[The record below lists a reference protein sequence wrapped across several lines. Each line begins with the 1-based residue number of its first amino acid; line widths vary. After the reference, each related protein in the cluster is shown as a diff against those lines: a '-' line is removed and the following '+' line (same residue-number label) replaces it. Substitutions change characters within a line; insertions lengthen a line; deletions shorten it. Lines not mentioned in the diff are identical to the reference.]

1 MKNKFLL
8 MSLIGL
14 TAISLAGVGF
24 ATWVVGVQKK
34 EMDTKLQVDVDDT
47 QNDSIIVQ
55 ATMATEKLI
64 VAQNKEVVRG
74 EHDII
79 GTSKS
84 AGSIGYD
91 ANALK
96 FTLTNITYMV
106 GNAVGEADR
115 PTKLHIELNN
125 TKNTF
130 NQTKTEHIQNKTDS
144 VTTITTY
151 KRTALGADE
160 SWTYLSFSTD
170 INLSDM
176 GEDQN
181 KTVPAAK
188 YEKYVI
194 ASQDFTI
201 DWGTYFGNDLPTT
214 FYNTKYKTET
224 DDDFLFSS
232 GEYVTK
238 ELQAMKDAFA
248 SETVTISLSL
258 IK

>member
-8 MSLIGL
+8 MGLIGL
-14 TAISLAGVGF
+14 TTISLAGVGF

-64 VAQNKEVVRG
+64 VAQNEKVDRETG
-74 EHDII
+74 DII
-79 GTSKS
+79 GTSQ
-84 AGSIGYD
+84 GTIGYNT
-91 ANALK
+91 NALK

-106 GNAVGEADR
+106 GKAATGK
-115 PTKLHIELNN
+115 PTKLHIELDNA
-125 TKNTF
+125 KNTF
-130 NQTKTEHIQNKTDS
+130 NQTKTEYIQNK
-144 VTTITTY
+144 VNPAIIY
-151 KRTALGADE
+151 KRDALGADK

-170 INLSDM
+170 ILLSDM

-181 KTVPAAK
+181 KTDPTAK

-194 ASQDFTI
+194 ASREFTI
-201 DWGTYFGNDLPTT
+201 DWGSYFETEMPTT
-214 FYNTKYKTET
+214 FYNEKYKAES
-224 DDDFLFSS
+224 DPDFLFSS

-248 SETVTISLSL
+248 SKTVTISLSL
-258 IK
+258 Q

>member
-8 MSLIGL
+8 MGLIGL
-14 TAISLAGVGF
+14 TTISLAGVGF

-34 EMDTKLQVDVDDT
+34 EMDTKLKVDVDDT

-64 VAQNKEVVRG
+64 VAQNTEVVREKG
-74 EHDII
+74 DII

-84 AGSIGYD
+84 KDSIGYD

-106 GNAVGEADR
+106 GKAATGK
-115 PTKLHIELNN
+115 PTKLHIELDN

-130 NQTKTEHIQNKTDS
+130 NQTKTEYVQNK
-144 VTTITTY
+144 VKPAKTY
-151 KRTALGADE
+151 KRDALGTDE

-170 INLSDM
+170 ILLSDM

-181 KTVPAAK
+181 KTDTTAK

-194 ASQDFTI
+194 ESREFTI
-201 DWGTYFGNDLPTT
+201 GWGTYFDSKLPTT
-214 FYNTKYKTET
+214 FYNDKYEAEE
-224 DDDFLFSS
+224 DADFLFSS

-238 ELQAMKDAFA
+238 ELQEMKNAFA
-248 SETVTISLSL
+248 SKTVTISLSL
-258 IK
+258 K

>member
-8 MSLIGL
+8 MGLIGL

-64 VAQNKEVVRG
+64 VAQNTEVVRG

-96 FTLTNITYMV
+96 FKLTNITYMV
-106 GNAVGEADR
+106 GKAATGK
-115 PTKLHIELNN
+115 PTKLHIELDN
-125 TKNTF
+125 TKNAF
-130 NQTKTEHIQNKTDS
+130 NQTKTEYIQNK
-144 VTTITTY
+144 VNPATTY

-170 INLSDM
+170 IALNSM
-176 GEDQN
+176 GEDLN
-181 KTVPAAK
+181 KDVSTAK

-194 ASQDFTI
+194 AEKEFTI
-201 DWGTYFGNDLPTT
+201 DWGTYFGSGDLPTT
-214 FYNTKYKTET
+214 FYNEKYKAET
-224 DDDFLFSS
+224 DADFLFSS

-238 ELQAMKDAFA
+238 ELQAMKDAFTRQ
-248 SETVTISLSL
+248 TVTISLSL
-258 IK
+258 Q